1 MNTLVKLLKNILE
14 LIGVLFKYVF
24 SKIEDTV
31 GILLLGR
38 KENSKLKRAVNSW
51 RENIVFPKE
60 KKKDLVYSSIARDD
74 EEKEARIRQLM
85 KVQATKTEFDTGLE
99 DEYLY
104 TTGTRWSRD
113 EDYEEAEG
121 AIGI

>member
-1 MNTLVKLLKNILE
+1 M
-14 LIGVLFKYVF
+14 
-24 SKIEDTV
+24 
-31 GILLLGR
+31 
-38 KENSKLKRAVNSW
+38 KRALNSW
-51 RENIVFPKE
+51 RENIVFPEE
-60 KKKDLVYSSIARDD
+60 KKKDLVYSSKARGD

-113 EDYEEAEG
+113 EDYEEP
-121 AIGI
+121 IGI

>member
-1 MNTLVKLLKNILE
+1 MNTLVRLLKNILE

-60 KKKDLVYSSIARDD
+60 KKRLENLGVDKSPVSS
-74 EEKEARIRQLM
+74 
-85 KVQATKTEFDTGLE
+85 
-99 DEYLY
+99 
-104 TTGTRWSRD
+104 
-113 EDYEEAEG
+113 G
-121 AIGI
+121 APLRLPQENH

>member
-1 MNTLVKLLKNILE
+1 MISTLIKLLKNILE
-14 LIGVLFKYVF
+14 LIGVLFKIIL
-24 SKIEDTV
+24 SKIEDGI
-31 GILLLGR
+31 GILTLG
-38 KENSKLKRAVNSW
+38 KKANDKLKRATNSW

-74 EEKEARIRQLM
+74 EEKEARARQIM
-85 KVQATKTEFDTGLE
+85 KLQATEFNEGLE

-104 TTGTRWSRD
+104 TAGSRWARE

>member
-1 MNTLVKLLKNILE
+1 MINTLVKLFRNILE
-14 LIGVLFKYVF
+14 LIGVLFAFIF
-24 SKIEDTV
+24 SKIED
-31 GILLLGR
+31 GIKILTLGR
-38 KENSKLKRAVNSW
+38 KVNNKVERLKDSW
-51 RENIVFPKE
+51 RENIIFPKKE
-60 KKKDLVYSSIARDD
+60 KKDLVYSSIARND
-74 EEKEARIRQLM
+74 EEKEARVRQLM
-85 KVQATKTEFDTGLE
+85 KLRAIEFDNGLE